1 MSGSDCS
8 DGFTQALQKLQARL
22 CSVLLTDCNCNFTHT
37 TRAERLPLVPLPAG
51 SKEASHTLMIMQLR
65 RMWVCSEYKHEDGN
79 IYTCALVML
88 QVANDQ
94 HMLQAAAANKAA
106 PEKPSHIPY
115 QRSDNVL
122 IGHSRSAAEEPPGPA
137 LGVKHSTTATAAHKG

>member
-1 MSGSDCS
+1 
-8 DGFTQALQKLQARL
+8 
-22 CSVLLTDCNCNFTHT
+22 
-37 TRAERLPLVPLPAG
+37 
-51 SKEASHTLMIMQLR
+51 
-65 RMWVCSEYKHEDGN
+65 MWGYSEINHGEDN
-79 IYTCALVML
+79 IYTCALVVL

-94 HMLQAAAANKAA
+94 HMYQVAAAHKAA

-115 QRSDNVL
+115 QQSDNVL